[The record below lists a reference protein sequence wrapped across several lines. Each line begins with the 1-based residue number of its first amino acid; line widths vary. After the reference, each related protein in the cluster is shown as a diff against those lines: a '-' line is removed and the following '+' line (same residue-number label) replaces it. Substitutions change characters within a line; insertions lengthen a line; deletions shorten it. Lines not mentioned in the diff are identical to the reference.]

1 VVNQISSFSGK
12 MNVFNKKK
20 SDMIAIIDNDS
31 IVVSKLI

>member
-1 VVNQISSFSGK
+1 